1 MQFYPL
7 CSIIA
12 TTTLEVLNSP
22 VCEGDHPI
30 IVCSYNR
37 IMSNC
42 NATTASL
49 LNNEEA
55 IIKED
60 SQVIEDLRNNS
71 DYRIRSF
78 STGTTLI
85 MFITVLKTLSVGSNT
100 VYSCSVTL
108 ANGAMQESRPVN
120 VEVMDCK
127 NGQLKVYIYRV
138 CIIMYTYIY
147 TLLLG

>member
-1 MQFYPL
+1 
-7 CSIIA
+7 
-12 TTTLEVLNSP
+12 
-22 VCEGDHPI
+22 
-30 IVCSYNR
+30 
-37 IMSNC
+37 MSNC
-42 NATTASL
+42 NATTAAL
-49 LNNEEA
+49 LNNQEA

-60 SQVIEDLRNNS
+60 GQVIEDLRNNS
-71 DYRIRSF
+71 DYRIRLS

-108 ANGAMQESRPVN
+108 ADGAMQESRPVN

-138 CIIMYTYIY
+138 CISVYTYMKNLRYHFHACYMPI
-147 TLLLG
+147 L

>member
-1 MQFYPL
+1 
-7 CSIIA
+7 
-12 TTTLEVLNSP
+12 
-22 VCEGDHPI
+22 
-30 IVCSYNR
+30 
-37 IMSNC
+37 MSNC
-42 NATTASL
+42 NATGTTASL
-49 LNNEEA
+49 LNNQEA

-60 SQVIEDLRNNS
+60 GQVIEDLRNNS
-71 DYRIRSF
+71 DYRIRLS

-108 ANGAMQESRPVN
+108 ADGAMQESRPVN

-138 CIIMYTYIY
+138 CIIMYTYVY
-147 TLLLG
+147 TLACCWGNQGKLYSTTVV

>member
-1 MQFYPL
+1 M
-7 CSIIA
+7 
-12 TTTLEVLNSP
+12 LNSP

-30 IVCSYNR
+30 LECSYNR

-42 NATTASL
+42 NGTTALL
-49 LNNEEA
+49 LNNQEA
-55 IIKED
+55 IIMED
-60 SQVIEDLRNNS
+60 GQVIEDLSNNS
-71 DYRIRSF
+71 DYRIRSS

-108 ANGAMQESRPVN
+108 ADGIVEESRPVN

-127 NGQLKVYIYRV
+127 KGQLKVYIRICMYRV
-138 CIIMYTYIY
+138 DMYIEVIDKCNGII
-147 TLLLG
+147 

>member
-1 MQFYPL
+1 
-7 CSIIA
+7 
-12 TTTLEVLNSP
+12 
-22 VCEGDHPI
+22 
-30 IVCSYNR
+30 
-37 IMSNC
+37 MSNC
-42 NATTASL
+42 NGTTAAL
-49 LNNEEA
+49 LNNQEA

-60 SQVIEDLRNNS
+60 GQVIEDLRNTS
-71 DYRIRSF
+71 DYRIRLS

-108 ANGAMQESRPVN
+108 ADGAMQESRPVN

-138 CIIMYTYIY
+138 CIIVYTYIY
-147 TLLLG
+147 TLRCWGNQSKLYSTTVV